1 MTRKDLLIKVFIGG
15 TAALVIPSSL
25 TSCSKDE
32 TEDDGGNNNNKI
44 TVDLSDPSNATLLTA
59 GGIKVV
65 GGIIVANK
73 GNDTYAAVDKTCTHE
88 GCTVGYE
95 LSSNTFPCGCH
106 GSIFSAT
113 GAVIRGPAVSPLN
126 SYPVSKS
133 GNILTI
139 G

>member
-25 TSCSKDE
+25 TSCSMDE
-32 TEDDGGNNNNKI
+32 NGNDGGTDNNKI
-44 TVDLSDPSNATLLTA
+44 TIDLSDPSNATLLNA

-73 GNDTYAAVDKTCTHE
+73 GNDTYAAVDKACTHN
-88 GCTVGYE
+88 GCTVNYE
-95 LSSNTFPCGCH
+95 LSTNTFPCFCH
-106 GSIFSAT
+106 GSVFSAT
-113 GAVIRGPAVSPLN
+113 GAVINGPAVSPLK
-126 SYPVSKS
+126 SYPVTKS